1 MTIIR
6 ALWFS
11 VSIISSIWF
20 LYWICYEALIWN
32 KVLTQATPINY
43 IAFVLSITLII
54 IGTQLGKISIFTKP
68 KLTPEQ
74 NFLKNFQ
81 EKNQMQH
88 VQQEQTKEEQIHQ
101 IQHANE
107 TKSQTPQNSKT
118 PDHCRFYLGYLY
130 NRPKSENIPEECLQ
144 CDQMINCILIVHNT
158 MN

>member
-1 MTIIR
+1 MIFRTPLTVIR
-6 ALWFS
+6 ALWFA

-54 IGTQLGKISIFTKP
+54 IGTQLGKNSIFTKP
-68 KLTPEQ
+68 KLLPEQ
-74 NFLKNFQ
+74 NFLKNSQ
-81 EKNQMQH
+81 EKNHTQH
-88 VQQEQTKEEQIHQ
+88 VQQEQNEEQPHQ

-107 TKSQTPQNSKT
+107 GKSQTPQNSKT
-118 PDHCRFYLGYLY
+118 PDKCRFYLGYLH

-144 CDQMINCILIVHNT
+144 CDQMVNCILK
-158 MN
+158 

>member
-144 CDQMINCILIVHNT
+144 CDQMVNCMLN
-158 MN
+158 